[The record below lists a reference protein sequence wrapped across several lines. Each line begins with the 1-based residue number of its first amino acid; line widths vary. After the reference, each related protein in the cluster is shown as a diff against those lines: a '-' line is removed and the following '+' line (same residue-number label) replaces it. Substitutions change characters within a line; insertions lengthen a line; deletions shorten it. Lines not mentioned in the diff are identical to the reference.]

1 MFILSKFQNFQLTV
15 PLDLTM
21 KVDDPPPL
29 PQLAAAVLEGVAIKA
44 ELVDEEEGQDED
56 QLVVS
61 ATKLEPVVMC
71 DVKGEAVDDP
81 LFILPDDDGGP
92 LPDDDVAIG
101 PLLDDDADQPD
112 EDRWVLSALLHY
124 RCWNRWIRIRGTV
137 THSS

>member
-21 KVDDPPPL
+21 KVEDPPPL
-29 PQLAAAVLEGVAIKA
+29 PQHAAAVLEGVAIKA
-44 ELVDEEEGQDED
+44 ELVDEEEEQDED

-61 ATKLEPVVMC
+61 ASKLEPVVMC

-81 LFILPDDDGGP
+81 LFILPDDDERP
-92 LPDDDVAIG
+92 LPDDDVANG

-112 EDRWVLSALLHY
+112 EER
-124 RCWNRWIRIRGTV
+124 
-137 THSS
+137 